1 MPKVIT
7 FEFNGFEATVIRPEN
22 PNGKWIWKT
31 EFLYAFDQ
39 AEVELVNLGYT
50 RVYYRIRDMYGSY
63 RAVRLMHDF
72 REFVVKEFD
81 LSDKCIL
88 FGFSRGG
95 LYAFNFA
102 LFYPEYV
109 EKVYLDAPVLDIRTW
124 PRDERQISELCR
136 EYSISEENIETFSGN
151 PIKNLPEFFSHGIPL
166 MLVAGDSDEIVSFEK
181 NADSMAKYCRENGI
195 DITYVVK
202 EGCNHHPHSLE
213 DVAPIIDFVCA
224 E

>member
-1 MPKVIT
+1 MENTIN
-7 FEFNGFEATVIRPEN
+7 FEFNGHEATVIRPEN

-39 AEVELVNLGYT
+39 AEAELVKLGYT
-50 RVYYRIRDMYGSY
+50 RVYYRIRDMYGSE
-63 RAVRLMHDF
+63 RAVGLMHDF

-81 LSDKCIL
+81 LADKCIL
-88 FGFSRGG
+88 FGFSRGA

-102 LFYPEYV
+102 LSYPEHV
-109 EKVYLDAPVLDIRTW
+109 DKMYLDAPVLDVRTW
-124 PRDERQISELCR
+124 PPKGDQRDEMCR
-136 EYSISEENIETFSGN
+136 EYGISEDMLEDYSAN
-151 PIKNLPEFFSHGIPL
+151 PVLNFPALFSHGIPL
-166 MLVAGDSDEIVSFEK
+166 MLVAGDSDDIVPFDK
-181 NADSMAKYCRENGI
+181 NAECMAEYCRENGI

-213 DVAPIIDFVCA
+213 DVAPIIDFVCG